1 MTRRPSSTLG
11 IPSMR
16 STITELCEKWSDVYD
31 TADEDDYLTKNL
43 VSEFLEDLEWAR
55 SEAKAT
61 A

>member
-1 MTRRPSSTLG
+1 MLTDLR
-11 IPSMR
+11 
-16 STITELCEKWSDVYD
+16 EKWLDVLD